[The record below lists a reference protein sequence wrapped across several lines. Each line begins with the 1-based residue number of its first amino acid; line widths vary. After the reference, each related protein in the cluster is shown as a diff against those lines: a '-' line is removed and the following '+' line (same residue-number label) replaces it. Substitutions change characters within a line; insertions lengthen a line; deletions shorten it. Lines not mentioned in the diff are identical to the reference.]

1 MAFKMKGPTFFR
13 SALKNVGK
21 GYYKKQNPSAAFQ
34 HYVDDNAE
42 HQETY
47 GDHSDDLQTE
57 EEHKADKNKG
67 KKKDDLALDRM
78 EATGGESPMAHR
90 VTSDKTKLTVDHEHT
105 NDKGE
110 VIETHTYRKPQYEEG
125 TKIIRPNTVDS
136 TGTITKT
143 KNK

>member
-1 MAFKMKGPTFFR
+1 MAFKMKGSPMQRNFGIG

-42 HQETY
+42 HQ
-47 GDHSDDLQTE
+47 

-90 VTSDKTKLTVDHEHT
+90 VTSDKTKLPVDHEHT

-110 VIETHTYRKPQYEEG
+110 ITATHTYRKPKYEPG
-125 TKIIRPNTVDS
+125 TKIIVPNSIDAI
-136 TGTITKT
+136 GTITKT
-143 KNK
+143 KK